1 MRLAS
6 KLTVA
11 LVLVMCAVLS
21 LYGYLSV
28 RRERALFEADMRRDE
43 HLIGSAL
50 SVAMVEIWHRD
61 GMDEALRVLS
71 KASERQ
77 DGVSFRWVWL
87 DAPAGDRF
95 APALPAAEIAELSG
109 GAEVFRLQR
118 EGDRS
123 GRFYTYAPVAV
134 DPTRVGAIEISESL
148 GEEES
153 YVQASVVNTVTTI
166 LALAALSGL
175 LAMIFGQLLVGQPTQ
190 RLVDK
195 TRRIGKGDLGGPLLL
210 PQRDELGELAR
221 EINAMCDHLAE
232 ARERAAR
239 EASARIAA
247 MEQLRHADRLG
258 IVGKLASGLAHELGT
273 PLNVVGGRAKMIAR
287 GLPPEEAADSARIIA
302 EQADRMTKIIRQL
315 LDFARRRVAQ
325 KAPHDLAHIAR
336 QTLQLLDPL
345 ARKRGVALRLDD
357 VGPAPAR
364 AEVDAGQMQQVLTN
378 LVINGMQSMKRGGE
392 LIVRVERA
400 RACPPADHGGAEGE
414 HLAVRV
420 IDGGDGIEPANVH
433 RIFEPFF
440 TTKDVGEGT
449 GLGLSVS
456 YGIVREHG
464 GWIDVESQ
472 LGEGSTFTVYLAPSG
487 EEAARSAAGDE
498 GAPAAER
505 GGAAGAA
512 AWPRAS
518 VMVRGESEE
527 SWAGER

>member
-11 LVLVMCAVLS
+11 LVFVMCAVLS

-28 RRERALFEADMRRDE
+28 RRERALFQADMRRDE

-50 SVAMVEIWHRD
+50 RAAVGEIWRRD

-71 KASERQ
+71 NASERE

-95 APALPAAEIAELSG
+95 APALPADEIAELSRG
-109 GAEVFRLQR
+109 TEVFRLQR
-118 EGDRS
+118 EGDR
-123 GRFYTYAPVAV
+123 GRFYTYAPVDV

-148 GEEES
+148 AEEDT

-166 LALAALSGL
+166 VALAALSGI

-195 TRRIGKGDLGGPLLL
+195 TRRIGKGDLGGPLIL

-221 EINAMCDHLAE
+221 EINAMCEHLAE

-239 EASARIAA
+239 ETAARIAA
-247 MEQLRHADRLG
+247 LEQLRHADRLG

-273 PLNVVGGRAKMIAR
+273 PLNVVGGRAKMITR

-315 LDFARRRVAQ
+315 LDFARRRIAQ
-325 KAPHDLAHIAR
+325 KAPGDLAQIAR
-336 QTLQLLDPL
+336 QTLQLLAPL
-345 ARKRGVALRLDD
+345 ARKRGVTLRLDD

-364 AEVDAGQMQQVLTN
+364 ADVDAGQIQQVLTN
-378 LVINGMQSMKRGGE
+378 LVMNGMQSMKQGGE
-392 LIVRVERA
+392 VTVRIERA
-400 RACPPADHGGAEGE
+400 RVRPPADHGGAEGE

-420 IDGGDGIEPANVH
+420 IDRGEGIAPDNVQ

-464 GWIDVESQ
+464 GWIDVESR

-487 EEAARSAAGDE
+487 EEATRPAAAAGE
-498 GAPAAER
+498 GAPAPQR
-505 GGAAGAA
+505 GGGAA
-512 AWPRAS
+512 AWPLAGA
-518 VMVRGESEE
+518 MARGESEG
-527 SWAGER
+527 S